1 MVRSLFGPR
10 YSSGAGKVIPCAQ
23 PMLPFKPRSIK
34 QLTVTGF
41 LIVVAVLILALI
53 LTARQISGLSLQS
66 QDTLRNSAQAMHA
79 VRVVIEQ
86 ASAMERNIRQ
96 FQIVGDREI
105 FNVYQERRRV
115 LANAALQLQDL
126 ELDATM
132 DALVE
137 QLRANDAFNY
147 GLLTQE
153 NQVGVLV
160 SRDVKPLLD
169 VAYLLSNQLG
179 DWTSAQLEY
188 IQRES
193 ESTQIWLLF
202 QAAFLTMA
210 ALLLAG
216 FFTAKIT
223 RPLLQ
228 IEKAINQLG
237 SGTYDTG
244 IIVGGPEDLVSL
256 GNSLDWL
263 RSRLKSLEQQRS
275 SFLRHVS
282 HELKTPLAAIQ
293 ESAALI
299 QDGVAGEVSDEQHK
313 LLTILVNNSQRLHA
327 LIDDLLRYHADILSV
342 LNTMPHPVRL
352 DKVIESVLM
361 SHDFVIKTG
370 KLSVVTELDKIQ
382 VSGDPEQL
390 RVIVD
395 NLITNAIKFA
405 PEAGSITV
413 RLSQQQD
420 AIVLD
425 IIDNGPGISTEEK
438 EKIFEAFYQGAAS
451 ARNFFKG
458 SGLGLAIVQEY
469 INANRGSIEVV
480 TCEEGAHFRITLPQE
495 LQSI

>member
-1 MVRSLFGPR
+1 
-10 YSSGAGKVIPCAQ
+10 
-23 PMLPFKPRSIK
+23 
-34 QLTVTGF
+34 
-41 LIVVAVLILALI
+41 
-53 LTARQISGLSLQS
+53 
-66 QDTLRNSAQAMHA
+66 
-79 VRVVIEQ
+79 
-86 ASAMERNIRQ
+86 
-96 FQIVGDREI
+96 
-105 FNVYQERRRV
+105 
-115 LANAALQLQDL
+115 
-126 ELDATM
+126 
-132 DALVE
+132 
-137 QLRANDAFNY
+137 
-147 GLLTQE
+147 
-153 NQVGVLV
+153 
-160 SRDVKPLLD
+160 
-169 VAYLLSNQLG
+169 
-179 DWTSAQLEY
+179 
-188 IQRES
+188 
-193 ESTQIWLLF
+193 
-202 QAAFLTMA
+202 
-210 ALLLAG
+210 
-216 FFTAKIT
+216 
-223 RPLLQ
+223 
-228 IEKAINQLG
+228 
-237 SGTYDTG
+237 
-244 IIVGGPEDLVSL
+244 
-256 GNSLDWL
+256 
-263 RSRLKSLEQQRS
+263 
-275 SFLRHVS
+275 
-282 HELKTPLAAIQ
+282 
-293 ESAALI
+293 
-299 QDGVAGEVSDEQHK
+299 
-313 LLTILVNNSQRLHA
+313 VNNSQRLHA